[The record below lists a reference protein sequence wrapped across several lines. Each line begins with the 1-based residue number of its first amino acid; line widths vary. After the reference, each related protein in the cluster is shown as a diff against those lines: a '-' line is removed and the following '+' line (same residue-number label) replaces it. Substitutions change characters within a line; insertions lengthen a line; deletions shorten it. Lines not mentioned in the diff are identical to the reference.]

1 MTTSTQNQLRA
12 ALNEVTAAMNA
23 AIALAKDLGRFE
35 ERDVLIMQRDGW
47 VRAANRLCNSRG
59 RTAVPPI
66 VPASYTL
73 KPMVRTRPA
82 VQRPHL
88 RVVELEPFSV
98 TIDRVVAEAER
109 TQRASRQLLQDAQE
123 SLDAG

>member
-1 MTTSTQNQLRA
+1 M
-12 ALNEVTAAMNA
+12 
-23 AIALAKDLGRFE
+23 
-35 ERDVLIMQRDGW
+35 
-47 VRAANRLCNSRG
+47 VRA
-59 RTAVPPI
+59 
-66 VPASYTL
+66 
-73 KPMVRTRPA
+73 RPA
-82 VQRPHL
+82 VSRPHL